1 MATSMSPYDQ
11 WLADKLLSLNPEVDT
26 DVFVMY
32 ISSMLEEDSPADEK
46 RESILELLA
55 EVLETDRELACD
67 EIMKKYDEINNKH
80 TNKNTESAQKN
91 IADQLSN
98 MLEKQTIE
106 PVKVKD
112 TPTDK
117 AEDRARKEAILAQY
131 SNVSDEED
139 DDGHSSH
146 TGTKGGGGG
155 AAASGAASGASG
167 DSLLMKNTNAE
178 TVGQVEKEKREK
190 AKEESDKKKEKDKQD
205 RAQQKQKGVDR
216 KDAEK
221 KRTQK
226 GERRR

>member
-1 MATSMSPYDQ
+1 MATSTAPYDQ

-32 ISSMLEEDSPADEK
+32 ISSMLDEDSPADEK

-55 EVLETDRELACD
+55 EVLETDREQACD
-67 EIMKKYDEINNKH
+67 EIMKKYDETHNQN
-80 TNKNTESAQKN
+80 TNKNKESAQKN

-106 PVKVKD
+106 SVKVKD
-112 TPTDK
+112 TTSDE
-117 AEDRARKEAILAQY
+117 ARARKEAILAQY
-131 SNVSDEED
+131 STVSDEED
-139 DDGHSSH
+139 EDGMSSH
-146 TGTKGGGGG
+146 AGTTGG
-155 AAASGAASGASG
+155 AGATSGATSGASG

-178 TVGQVEKEKREK
+178 SVGQIEKEKREK

-205 RAQQKQKGVDR
+205 RAQQKQKNVDR
-216 KDAEK
+216 KEAEK

>member
-1 MATSMSPYDQ
+1 MATSTTPYDQ

-32 ISSMLEEDSPADEK
+32 ISSMLDEDSPADEK

-55 EVLETDRELACD
+55 EVLETDREQVCD
-67 EIMKKYDEINNKH
+67 DIIKKYEEIHNE
-80 TNKNTESAQKN
+80 TVNKNTESAQKN

-112 TPTDK
+112 TTSDE
-117 AEDRARKEAILAQY
+117 ARARKEAILAQY
-131 SNVSDEED
+131 STVSDEED
-139 DDGHSSH
+139 DDGPSSH
-146 TGTKGGGGG
+146 TGTIG
-155 AAASGAASGASG
+155 AATSGSASAAAAG

-178 TVGQVEKEKREK
+178 SVGLIEKEKREK
-190 AKEESDKKKEKDKQD
+190 AKEEADKKKEKDKQD
-205 RAQQKQKGVDR
+205 RAQQKQKNLDR
-216 KDAEK
+216 KEAEK